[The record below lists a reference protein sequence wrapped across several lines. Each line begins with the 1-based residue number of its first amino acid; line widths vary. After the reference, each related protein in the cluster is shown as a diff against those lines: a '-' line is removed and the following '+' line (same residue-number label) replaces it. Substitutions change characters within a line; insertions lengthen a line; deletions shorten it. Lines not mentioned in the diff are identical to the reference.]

1 MATKKILIQIEAN
14 AAEANAVLKKV
25 KTSLDGVAGANV
37 KMSKS
42 AKGANRETGLHNA
55 ILMETSRLASDV
67 SYGFT
72 AVANNLGQLIDLFK
86 MTSNSASGVTGAL
99 KNLFKIQSLFIIG
112 IQLLISFMPKII
124 KHFKD
129 KAKEARAVK
138 NALIEGTQAIQGQV
152 KALETYQDILNSTNM
167 NLNDKQKLLA
177 RVVEETKL
185 ENLELD
191 DNNKLSDKSNKLIKD
206 KIRLLVLESQANVI
220 KNQIQTELT
229 KRAKELAEIEEDKN
243 GKIAKATDFIDRN
256 TSSVQKNTKTLM
268 TGAKVTASVLGK
280 NAESIPILGGII
292 SRYNKLSKAL
302 GLYSKDVNSAEAV
315 ESRNN
320 KAREKSN
327 KVTAESEIRVNA
339 LITQFRKLTFEMMQL
354 TDANEGYKESQ
365 FDTNLFDKIEND
377 NLKMENLTDK
387 FNAKSIENERVRKR
401 AELDAQEKAQMDS
414 INSSEAYETK
424 KEDARIATQKYY
436 KRQRE
441 ALTEKEADQDRK
453 LRNAS
458 LKDLGGH
465 LNKAAGLFAEHT
477 AANKALRISGAVI
490 DTYAAADTALASSP
504 PPLNFIQAAAVIAAG
519 LANVKKI
526 LQVKVPGAPSSVG
539 TGTMNVSAPDFNVV
553 GQSATSQLVGA
564 VQNQFGTALRAYVVS
579 GDISSAQELD
589 RKINTT
595 SVIG

>member
-1 MATKKILIQIEAN
+1 
-14 AAEANAVLKKV
+14 
-25 KTSLDGVAGANV
+25 
-37 KMSKS
+37 
-42 AKGANRETGLHNA
+42 
-55 ILMETSRLASDV
+55 
-67 SYGFT
+67 
-72 AVANNLGQLIDLFK
+72 
-86 MTSNSASGVTGAL
+86 
-99 KNLFKIQSLFIIG
+99 
-112 IQLLISFMPKII
+112 MPKII

-458 LKDLGGH
+458 LKDLGSH